1 MRLFF
6 IKFGNCFKI
15 CKESSFKSFIEV
27 EVLYNK
33 DIYSFKCVE
42 ICSRLT
48 EEEGLEIAQHGGFAP
63 LYYVETQNGMT
74 PFESVIS
81 HIKVKV
87 K

>member
-6 IKFGNCFKI
+6 IKFGNYSKI

-27 EVLYNK
+27 AVLHNK
-33 DIYSFKCVE
+33 DIHSFKCVE

-48 EEEGLEIAQHGGFAP
+48 EEEGLEIAQRGGFAP
-63 LYYVETQNGMT
+63 LYYIETQNGMT

-81 HIKVKV
+81 HIKIK
-87 K
+87 